1 MTAFHHALRGPAL
14 LCHAALLTMPLPV
27 RAAAQSGIAS
37 AAARLHPEP
46 GMETRRLHRIPDRV
60 LLDVGYEIAEENAEP
75 VATERDLRRAMDAL
89 PTVRPIDLVNLN
101 RADPAFVRTVRAN
114 SIPLPIRH
122 G

>member
-1 MTAFHHALRGPAL
+1 M
-14 LCHAALLTMPLPV
+14 
-27 RAAAQSGIAS
+27 
-37 AAARLHPEP
+37 
-46 GMETRRLHRIPDRV
+46 
-60 LLDVGYEIAEENAEP
+60 
-75 VATERDLRRAMDAL
+75 ATERDLRRAMDAL